1 MDTLNWSNVINA
13 INLYKSNNMSKLSAE
28 QIGCINLLR
37 DMFVKADP
45 LPVNV
50 TKRFENDSDLVS
62 YYANLEK
69 KYGTI
74 KFNGNHGIFDK
85 SFTISPIMKAY
96 ADKFYK
102 RRLSLAASHLS
113 DIVKYQIATA
123 ITQNKSLP
131 LFYTDTT
138 NEYIQMLYQKGDVGN
153 VYKNNQ
159 PSVCVDVMNRL
170 VEDVLYGKHNG
181 YYVNNCLSVQNKNA
195 VHRFRDNITYLLN
208 SPLTLSTN
216 IYELMENRAV
226 TNGQQVN
233 VNYNNLEE
241 TNVSDS
247 NVVAIPLQQHLS
259 QLSFENEAL
268 RRAKI
273 QDMNIKYAHL
283 NT

>member
-1 MDTLNWSNVINA
+1 MDTLNWSGVINA
-13 INLYKSNNMSKLSAE
+13 INLYRSNNTAKLSAE
-28 QIGCINLLR
+28 QIGCINLVR
-37 DMFVKADP
+37 DLFIKSDP
-45 LPVNV
+45 VPVNV
-50 TKRFENDSDLVS
+50 TKRFENDSDLIS

-74 KFNGNHGIFDK
+74 KPNGNHGIFDK

-113 DIVKYQIATA
+113 DIVKYQMATA

-138 NEYIQMLYQKGDVGN
+138 NEYLQMLYQKGDVGG
-153 VYKNNQ
+153 VYTQQ
-159 PSVCVDVMNRL
+159 PQVCADVMNRL

-181 YYVNNCLSVQNKNA
+181 YYVNNCLSSQNKYA

-216 IYELMENRAV
+216 IFDLIESRAIA
-226 TNGQQVN
+226 NGQQTN
-233 VNYNNLEE
+233 VNYSNAQVA
-241 TNVSDS
+241 TTSD
-247 NVVAIPLQQHLS
+247 AEIPLKQHLS
-259 QLSFENEAL
+259 VISFENEAL